1 MKKKIIIFSII
12 LLIIDQISKIL
23 VMNLMTLGESIKII
37 PSFLYFTYIQNDG
50 AALNILSGNTIILI
64 TISLIALLYIIKLV
78 NETKIDSKLLLV
90 TYSLL
95 IGGIV
100 GNIID
105 RIIYGKVIDF
115 IDFHIFSYN
124 FPVFNLADSFIVVG
138 SIFLIVTIVRGWKN
152 EN

>member
-1 MKKKIIIFSII
+1 MKLIIFSSI
-12 LLIIDQISKIL
+12 LLIIDQLSKIL
-23 VMNLMTLGESIKII
+23 VMNLMSLGQSTSII
-37 PSFLYFTYIQNDG
+37 PSFFYLTYIQNDG

-64 TISLIALLYIIKLV
+64 TISLIALLYIIKLIYDNSV
-78 NETKIDSKLLLV
+78 KTRMQLI

-100 GNIID
+100 GNIAD

-115 IDFHIFSYN
+115 LDFHLFSYN
-124 FPVFNLADSFIVVG
+124 FPVFNLADSFIVIG
-138 SIFLIVTIVRGWKN
+138 SILLVIIIIRGEKH